1 MKYMVSLF
9 LIMLAVGCTEPTP
22 EEKAAQAALSYYN
35 RLLEGYPDGLLAAK
49 ANVDELPSD
58 YRAELVKVYRQYV
71 EDMRTKHQGLHHVS
85 LSENAPRR
93 DTVQHLTYVFLLL
106 SYNDST
112 REEIIVPMVERNGE
126 WLLK

>member
-1 MKYMVSLF
+1 MKHLLSLF
-9 LIMLAVGCTEPTP
+9 LVLLAIGCTELTP

-58 YRAELVKVYRQYV
+58 YRTELVKVYRQYA

-106 SYNDST
+106 SYNDSM
-112 REEIIVPMVERNGE
+112 REEIIVPMVELNGE

>member
-1 MKYMVSLF
+1 MKHLLSLF
-9 LIMLAVGCTEPTP
+9 LVLLAIGCTELTP

-58 YRAELVKVYRQYV
+58 YRTELVKVYRQYA